1 MIIILEGLQQN
12 IFTKS
17 ELHLISYNNPFTT
30 NRDLPKNIHHYQ
42 YETKISISSIQ
53 KNIYMKQR
61 YYNHLLCVVIH
72 ENNKNSSMKHGY
84 KAWIELTCHIIKKIE
99 KDHR

>member
-1 MIIILEGLQQN
+1 
-12 IFTKS
+12 
-17 ELHLISYNNPFTT
+17 
-30 NRDLPKNIHHYQ
+30 
-42 YETKISISSIQ
+42 
-53 KNIYMKQR
+53 MKRR